1 MERMFVNLTRYAI
14 RFVGAA
20 AAIWGIAYA
29 INGATQAH
37 GYISI
42 RVVPTLEGADQLR
55 VSGVKLPAG
64 VVLGEGELPL
74 TVWDSTVAEQVLS
87 RADVLLGGLC
97 AGVAALLLSSLVH
110 GQPFRRGN
118 AGRIAWLAVLVLVSG
133 LVGPMLSSRAA
144 ATVLDR
150 AGLAAN
156 FLPSLSLSWVPIA
169 GSVFLLALA
178 LVFRREE
185 KRSGA
190 RLEAA
195 TTDPPISS

>member
-1 MERMFVNLTRYAI
+1 MERMFVNLIRYAI

-37 GYISI
+37 GYITI
-42 RVVPTLEGADQLR
+42 RVVPTLEAADHLR
-55 VSGVKLPAG
+55 VSGVKLPTG
-64 VVLGEGELPL
+64 VVLGEGELSL
-74 TVWDSTVAEQVLS
+74 KVWDSTVTEQVLS
-87 RADVLLGGLC
+87 RADVLLSGLC
-97 AGVAALLLSSLVH
+97 AAVAALLLSSLVH
-110 GQPFRRGN
+110 GQPFRRGS
-118 AGRIAWLAVLVLVSG
+118 AARIAWLAALVLVSG
-133 LVGPMLSSRAA
+133 LIGPMLSSRAA

-150 AGLAAN
+150 AGLAAI

-178 LVFRREE
+178 LAFRREE
-185 KRSGA
+185 KTSGA

-195 TTDPPISS
+195 TTDPRNSS